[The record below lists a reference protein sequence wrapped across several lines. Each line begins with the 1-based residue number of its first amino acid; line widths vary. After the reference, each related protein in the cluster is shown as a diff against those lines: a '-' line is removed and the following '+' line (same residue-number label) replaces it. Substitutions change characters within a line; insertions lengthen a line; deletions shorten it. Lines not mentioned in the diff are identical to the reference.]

1 MNRTCNFLAALVFS
15 GVLATAALAGLPTP
29 PEPWDAGGTG
39 YEDDPVST
47 DPVAGGDDHL
57 RGVKEE
63 VRTRLNVE
71 HQFGNIT
78 NMNAVSYDN
87 GLHRLGSARCFIRDD
102 SPDSLCGDV
111 GAGENCGD
119 HPNTSGP
126 SQVTTLSAVGSQ
138 SDPNDIGHG
147 RCWIDVDGPDNVD
160 NTADDFTLMVFD
172 ENTASGSWVRANTT
186 RDRLLHNGP
195 NLLYNGDFEIE
206 GDGSTALPDGWT
218 AVDGG
223 AVSGG
228 PTYDV
233 NPTDA
238 AQGAGL
244 DVEVTADADIAL
256 GNDAINQVLNGLK
269 GATTYVFTA
278 RVFTVGADDICT
290 IDVSGEDTKTLP
302 TSTTLFQAWE
312 TVTGTFVTDATPAA
326 ITVSLEN
333 DDTDAGTGCIWD
345 RVSVYEQQI
354 ESMGNNRGFLWT
366 LSSSSTESDGLD
378 ADFTF
383 DDLLSPVFDISG
395 DNCYAKATYDFG
407 WTATD
412 VDDADDAWDFVLRLQ
427 YDNGSGF
434 VDIDEG
440 WATDIDYGG
449 TDDTPLSD
457 PSNNSGRQS
466 WMTGYGANSESA
478 VADVL
483 NNLRTRLSGAVTNLT
498 AGAVLQF
505 RVYADINNVGSAAD
519 TLVLDP
525 TWRTAAG
532 GALTSSAQTK
542 EHRAWVEVVCH

>member
-126 SQVTTLSAVGSQ
+126 SQVTTLSAVGNQ

-172 ENTASGSWVRANTT
+172 ENTASGSWVRAGAT

-206 GDGSTALPDGWT
+206 GDGSTATPVGWT
-218 AVDGG
+218 ANDGG
-223 AVSGG
+223 GPSGG
-228 PTYDV
+228 PVFDV
-233 NPTDA
+233 NVTEA
-238 AQGAGL
+238 TQGAGL
-244 DVEVTADADIAL
+244 DLEVTADVDID
-256 GNDAINQVLNGLK
+256 GNDTISQVLSGLK
-269 GATTYVFTA
+269 ADTTYTFTA
-278 RVFTVGADDICT
+278 RAMPVGTADICVIDVAGESSAVGLPASATTVGAWQT
-290 IDVSGEDTKTLP
+290 I
-302 TSTTLFQAWE
+302 A
-312 TVTGTFVTDATPAA
+312 GTFTTDGTPAA
-326 ITVSLEN
+326 VTITLEN
-333 DDTDAGTGCIWD
+333 DDTDVSTVCTWD
-345 RVSVYEQQI
+345 RVSVYEQQDQPV
-354 ESMGNNRGFLWT
+354 GNNRGFLWT
-366 LSSSSTESDGLD
+366 LSSTSTQSLGVLSD
-378 ADFTF
+378 APFT
-383 DDLLSPVFDISG
+383 DLSSPVFEITG
-395 DNCYAKATYDFG
+395 DNCYA
-407 WTATD
+407 D
-412 VDDADDAWDFVLRLQ
+412 VDYNVRFLLTNTTNFDQDGYIRLQ

-434 VDIDEG
+434 TDLWAGQNSKTASVTTVELDPEG
-440 WATDIDYGG
+440 YYSMTAAG
-449 TDDTPLSD
+449 TVE
-457 PSNNSGRQS
+457 R
-466 WMTGYGANSESA
+466 
-478 VADVL
+478 
-483 NNLRTRLSGAVTNLT
+483 RLKMRGKVGPLT
-498 AGAVLQF
+498 AGAVFQT
-505 RVYADINNVGSAAD
+505 RVYMD
-519 TLVLDP
+519 TLLAVSATDTLALDP
-525 TWRTAAG
+525 TWNRNTS
-532 GALTSSAQTK
+532 GALPGTTVAGAHTAS
-542 EHRAWVEVVCH
+542 VEIVCN

>member
-126 SQVTTLSAVGSQ
+126 SQVTTLSAVGNQ

-172 ENTASGSWVRANTT
+172 ENTASGSWVRAGAT

-206 GDGSTALPDGWT
+206 GDGSTATPVGWT
-218 AVDGG
+218 ANDGG
-223 AVSGG
+223 GPSGG
-228 PTYDV
+228 PVFDV
-233 NPTDA
+233 NVTEA
-238 AQGAGL
+238 TQGAGL
-244 DVEVTADADIAL
+244 DLEVTADVDID
-256 GNDAINQVLNGLK
+256 GNDTISQVLSGLK
-269 GATTYVFTA
+269 ADTTYTFTA
-278 RVFTVGADDICT
+278 RAMPVGTADICVIDVAGESSAVGLPASATTVGAWQT
-290 IDVSGEDTKTLP
+290 I
-302 TSTTLFQAWE
+302 A
-312 TVTGTFVTDATPAA
+312 GTFTTDGTPAA
-326 ITVSLEN
+326 VTITLEN
-333 DDTDAGTGCIWD
+333 DDTDVSTVCTWD
-345 RVSVYEQQI
+345 RVSVYEQQDQPM
-354 ESMGNNRGFLWT
+354 SNTRGFLWT
-366 LSSSSTESDGLD
+366 IASTSTESNGMD
-378 ADFTF
+378 ADTVY
-383 DDLLSPVFDISG
+383 DELSSPVMEVPS
-395 DNCYAKATYDFG
+395 DNCYAVVDYDFN
-407 WTATD
+407 WEITAGFTND
-412 VDDADDAWDFVLRLQ
+412 ETCEAVWRLQ
-427 YDNGSGF
+427 YCTDASCATWA
-434 VDIDEG
+434 DLDEG
-440 WATDIDYGG
+440 IRDPQA
-449 TDDTPLSD
+449 DTA
-457 PSNNSGRQS
+457 SNHSG
-466 WMTGYGANSESA
+466 YVNE
-478 VADVL
+478 DV
-483 NNLRTRLSGAVTNLT
+483 NFGFTQDAYNVNMAGKVGNLT
-498 AGAVLQF
+498 AGNAFGTRLLLD
-505 RVYADINNVGSAAD
+505 YINACDAAD
-519 TLVLDP
+519 TLILSP
-525 TWRTAAG
+525 TWTNEHTPA
-532 GALTSSAQTK
+532 SQTK
-542 EHRAWVEVVCH
+542 EHRASVEMVCH